1 MTDMSQPAY
10 VRRAL
15 VEPEPPPLPGGD
27 ALTWTRARLFDGV
40 FNTVLTIVSGVLV
53 VALVWPA
60 VKFLLIDA
68 VWTGTS
74 RADCLAETVGREV
87 GACWPF
93 VRAKFAQFM
102 YGFYPASEHWRV
114 NLTYALGATLS
125 VPLLVP
131 RAPHKALNAI
141 LFFGVFPVAAFFLLV
156 GGLFGL
162 PHVETRLWGGLLVT
176 LVISFTGI
184 IFSLPL
190 GILLA
195 LGRRSELPIVRTAS
209 IVFIEFWRG
218 VPLITVLFFA
228 TYMLPFFL
236 PGHWKI
242 DGLLRVLIGVVLFAG
257 AYMAEV
263 VRGGLQAMPRG
274 QYEAAMALGLGY
286 WRIMGFV
293 ILPQALR
300 LVIPGIVNSFIALF
314 KDTTLVL
321 IVAIFDLLG
330 QLRAAFADP
339 AWATPVTLFTGF
351 AFAGMIY
358 FLVSFGMSRYALSME
373 RRLKTGRPRGDRGE
387 DVSDGG
393 QGKGAGRSTR
403 HIVLDMRTTENETA
417 IEIIGL
423 DKWFG
428 RFHVLRGVDLK
439 VMRGERVVIC
449 GPSGSGKSTL
459 LRCINRI
466 EDWQRGRVIVDGME
480 LTEDLKKID
489 EVRREVGMVFQQFN
503 LFPHLTVLDNCTLA
517 PIWVRKLPKKEA
529 DEVARHFLE
538 RVRIPEQA
546 DKYPAQLSGGQ
557 QQRVAIARALCMQP
571 KIMLFDEP
579 TSALDPEMVKEV
591 LDTMVGLALD
601 GMTMVVV
608 SHEMGFARQVA
619 NRMVLMDAGQII
631 EMNEP
636 EAFFEHPRHERTKL
650 FLSQILH

>member
-40 FNTVLTIVSGVLV
+40 FNTVLTIVSGVLI

-60 VKFLLIDA
+60 VRFLLIDA
-68 VWTGTS
+68 VWTGSS
-74 RADCLAETVGREV
+74 RADCLPETVGREV

-114 NLTYALGATLS
+114 NLTYALGAILL

-131 RAPHKALNAI
+131 RAPHKVLNAI
-141 LFFGVFPVAAFFLLV
+141 LFFGAFPVVAFFLLV
-156 GGLFGL
+156 GDLFGL

-195 LGRRSELPIVRTAS
+195 LGRRSELPIVRSAS

-242 DGLLRVLIGVVLFAG
+242 
-257 AYMAEV
+257 E
-263 VRGGLQAMPRG
+263 GLQAMPRG

-373 RRLKTGRPRGDRGE
+373 RRLNTGRPR
-387 DVSDGG
+387 
-393 QGKGAGRSTR
+393 
-403 HIVLDMRTTENETA
+403 
-417 IEIIGL
+417 
-423 DKWFG
+423 
-428 RFHVLRGVDLK
+428 
-439 VMRGERVVIC
+439 
-449 GPSGSGKSTL
+449 
-459 LRCINRI
+459 
-466 EDWQRGRVIVDGME
+466 
-480 LTEDLKKID
+480 
-489 EVRREVGMVFQQFN
+489 
-503 LFPHLTVLDNCTLA
+503 
-517 PIWVRKLPKKEA
+517 
-529 DEVARHFLE
+529 
-538 RVRIPEQA
+538 
-546 DKYPAQLSGGQ
+546 
-557 QQRVAIARALCMQP
+557 
-571 KIMLFDEP
+571 
-579 TSALDPEMVKEV
+579 
-591 LDTMVGLALD
+591 
-601 GMTMVVV
+601 
-608 SHEMGFARQVA
+608 
-619 NRMVLMDAGQII
+619 
-631 EMNEP
+631 
-636 EAFFEHPRHERTKL
+636 
-650 FLSQILH
+650 